1 MINPRGSYHLPP
13 SLLCFASSIFAAAL
27 LPTTTDAVHE
37 MFRSFALAAMLAG
50 AAAKNGNMNGEYA
63 VTSGGDVDTN
73 WY

>member
-1 MINPRGSYHLPP
+1 
-13 SLLCFASSIFAAAL
+13 
-27 LPTTTDAVHE
+27 